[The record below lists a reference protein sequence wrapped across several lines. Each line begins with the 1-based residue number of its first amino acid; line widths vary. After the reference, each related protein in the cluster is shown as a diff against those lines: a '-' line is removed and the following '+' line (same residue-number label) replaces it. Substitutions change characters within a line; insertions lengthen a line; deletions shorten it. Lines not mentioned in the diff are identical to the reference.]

1 MTIANESQK
10 LLRENNIITDQEI
23 ALEQGDLF
31 FAENVVTRNR
41 RILDAQQVKTYISNS
56 ILESKTKSQLLKD

>member
-31 FAENVVTRNR
+31 FAENVITRKR
-41 RILDAQQVKTYISNS
+41 RILDTQQVKTYISNS
-56 ILESKTKSQLLKD
+56 ILESKTKTQLLKG